1 MPQKPFNL
9 GTDPR
14 GVFKGQGLYGQ
25 AGRAIKNVV
34 GALPQQPPTL
44 EQLIGSNL
52 IKGDYNPLRGIRGGL
67 EDYNRA
73 LTGTGSEGERVPGFE
88 RALTLALP
96 GGGGGPAGVVG
107 SGILRIPR
115 PFIGTLMNVLKNPTV
130 KQAKEFMKKTRQ
142 NEIRTII
149 DYDTRNMYVFDAW
162 EGAHSSIGKVL
173 GLDLSKIKW
182 GASMQNSNTQVDSLF
197 NRFKK

>member
-14 GVFKGQGLYGQ
+14 GVFKGQGLEGPEGF
-25 AGRAIKNVV
+25 ADV
-34 GALPQQPPTL
+34 L
-44 EQLIGSNL
+44 S
-52 IKGDYNPLRGIRGGL
+52 
-67 EDYNRA
+67 NRA
-73 LTGTGSEGERVPGFE
+73 QEVEQKQSMGSIFNMNAKQLQEYAKPIEGFIG
-88 RALTLALP
+88 A
-96 GGGGGPAGVVG
+96 
-107 SGILRIPR
+107 SNILRIPTT
-115 PFIGTLMNVLKNPTV
+115 FGGTMMNVLKNPTV

-162 EGAHSSIGKVL
+162 EGAHSQIGKGL

-182 GASMQNSNTQVDSLF
+182 GASMQHTDTQVDSLF
-197 NRFKK
+197 NRFKKP